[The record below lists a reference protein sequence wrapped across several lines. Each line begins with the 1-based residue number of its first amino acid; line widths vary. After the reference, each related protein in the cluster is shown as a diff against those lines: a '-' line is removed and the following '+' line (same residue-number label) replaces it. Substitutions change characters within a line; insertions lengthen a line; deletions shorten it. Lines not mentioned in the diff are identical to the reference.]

1 MGKIVDV
8 KFILKEYRY
17 DKPFHIVGSIS
28 SGTTNI
34 EIELILDSGA
44 RGYGEASPSFR
55 VNGEKVEVLFEMRNF
70 VRETIMGMD
79 VRNYRR
85 IFGLTDK
92 MFATPSLKAAI
103 QCAVLDAFSE

>member
-55 VNGEKVEVLFEMRNF
+55 VNGEKVEVLFEMQNF

-79 VRNYRR
+79 VRNYRKILILQIKCLQPR
-85 IFGLTDK
+85 
-92 MFATPSLKAAI
+92 
-103 QCAVLDAFSE
+103 V